1 MSAPGYQAINRD
13 SYWSMIGYAF
23 YMFEGIGCC
32 LPVMRE
38 TEKPQNFAIIT
49 LSVQFMLLTLQT
61 LFSSLCYYAWGNEI
75 VEPIITEILPS
86 GNTFVQVMKFLYCI
100 NLIYSYR
107 ISIVPTF
114 TCLET
119 YILKIKE
126 TNKDEDDEDELGLA
140 GQASSDL

>member
-1 MSAPGYQAINRD
+1 
-13 SYWSMIGYAF
+13 MIGYAF